1 MSGISHADD
10 LGASG
15 VDAETNKRDKNSTY
29 LVSDEVAASLTS
41 KMCGVLHS
49 SHLSSE
55 RLEQILL
62 QTFDIS
68 EDAPDYKFS
77 AAQFWNANS
86 HKVICSSPT
95 GKYPEQHIFKRAIS
109 MKLQEIVLT
118 DFFLDDENNFPI
130 DVNVIQIHPNGSKK
144 TLLDYL
150 NYEIDTALSR

>member
-1 MSGISHADD
+1 MQMIWGLRVSMQKR
-10 LGASG
+10 
-15 VDAETNKRDKNSTY
+15 TNEIRIQ
-29 LVSDEVAASLTS
+29 L
-41 KMCGVLHS
+41 
-49 SHLSSE
+49 
-55 RLEQILL
+55 I
-62 QTFDIS
+62 
-68 EDAPDYKFS
+68 
-77 AAQFWNANS
+77 S